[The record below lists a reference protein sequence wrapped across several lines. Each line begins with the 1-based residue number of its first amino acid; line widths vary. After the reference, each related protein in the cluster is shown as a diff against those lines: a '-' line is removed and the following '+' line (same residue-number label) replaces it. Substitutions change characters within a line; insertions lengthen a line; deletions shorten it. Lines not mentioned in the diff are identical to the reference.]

1 MKHLSRHPA
10 AAALAAVLSLLILAL
25 AAAADEPGTPRIEIM
40 NALTPLPGVLSG
52 GQVTEEQL
60 AEAAAAG
67 YRTVVNLRTSEE
79 PLEWDEPARV
89 EELGMRYVALPIAG
103 AEGVTRDNA
112 EKLARI
118 LGEAERPL
126 LLHCGS
132 GNRVGALFALKAY
145 YLEGEDPETALAIG
159 LDAGLTKLEP
169 KVREVLG
176 LPPQEPQE

>member
-1 MKHLSRHPA
+1 MKHPLHGRAP
-10 AAALAAVLSLLILAL
+10 ALAVALVILAL
-25 AAAADEPGTPRIEIM
+25 PAAADEPPAPRIEIV

-52 GQVTEEQL
+52 GQVTAEQL
-60 AEAAAAG
+60 AAAAAAG

-79 PLEWDEPARV
+79 PLDWDEPARV

-103 AEGVTRDNA
+103 AADVTRENA

-118 LGEAERPL
+118 LEEAPRPL

-145 YLEGEDPETALAIG
+145 YLDGKDAEAALRIG

-176 LPPQEPQE
+176 LPAEE